1 MNDCTFLILLYL
13 VVAAFT
19 AIVIGICSDE
29 HDSDGNLY
37 DSSLYEMFW
46 CSLFWPITIIVVVI
60 KLICFC
66 FIPIIIEIPH
76 FLAGAFKWG
85 VEQIKKNIDIIQSG
99 GKLL

>member
-19 AIVIGICSDE
+19 AIVIGITSE
-29 HDSDGNLY
+29 HDSEGNLY
-37 DSSLYEMFW
+37 DNSLYEMFW
-46 CSLFWPITIIVVVI
+46 GSLFWPITIIVVVI

-66 FIPIIIEIPH
+66 FIPILIETPH

-85 VEQIKKNIDIIQSG
+85 VEQIKKNI
-99 GKLL
+99 KFKK